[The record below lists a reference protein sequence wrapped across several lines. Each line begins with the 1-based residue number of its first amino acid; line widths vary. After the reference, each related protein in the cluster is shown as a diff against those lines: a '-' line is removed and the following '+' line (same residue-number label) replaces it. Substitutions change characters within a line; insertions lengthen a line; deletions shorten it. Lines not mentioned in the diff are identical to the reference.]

1 MCKIKSQETFP
12 INGVPDLPKKS
23 YSQKTAFYFIFSN
36 FRQILI
42 PDLIN
47 IIRHGHRV
55 RCHVQRRL
63 VNKQDPDQVRRD
75 QRRGAQTHRSKR
87 MQELLQAPLH
97 EHRRLQRVHAEE
109 GAVQKVDAPLLGHH
123 RQAQA
128 ERYQITVWPKL
139 LMIK

>member
-1 MCKIKSQETFP
+1 MFKEDWSTNKTQTKFEETK
-12 INGVPDLPKKS
+12 GEEL
-23 YSQKTAFYFIFSN
+23 
-36 FRQILI
+36 
-42 PDLIN
+42 
-47 IIRHGHRV
+47 G
-55 RCHVQRRL
+55 L

-128 ERYQITVWPKL
+128 ERYQITVWLKL